1 LCCFSRGCFF
11 NRPDQDPPSAIA
23 NWWSREY
30 PIEEFVV
37 MSLNGQTALVT
48 GAARGIGRAIALR
61 LAREQATVGLMDL
74 RDPGPVAEEMQ
85 VNGFS
90 TIPFRV
96 DITDRESV
104 NGAVRTMI
112 QRYGKIDVLV
122 NNAGIIVRG
131 SILDLSY
138 EDWQRVMNVN
148 INGTFNCCKAV
159 IPHMIE
165 RSYGRIV
172 NITSIAG
179 KMGDITA
186 SPAYGTSK
194 GAINTFTKSLA
205 RQLAAYNINVNAV
218 APHAIETDMSAEWS
232 EEKRRAIVDSI
243 PAKRLGKPEEVAEAV
258 LFLVSEGA
266 SFITGEILD
275 VNGGYLMD

>member
-1 LCCFSRGCFF
+1 MKL
-11 NRPDQDPPSAIA
+11 
-23 NWWSREY
+23 E
-30 PIEEFVV
+30 
-37 MSLNGQTALVT
+37 GQTALVT
-48 GAARGIGRAIALR
+48 GAARGIGKAIALC
-61 LAREQATVGLMDL
+61 LARRQVAVGLMDL
-74 RDPGPVAEEMQ
+74 RDPGPVAEEIDAD
-85 VNGFS
+85 GY
-90 TIPFRV
+90 TALPLKA

-104 NGAVRTMI
+104 TRAVDSMI
-112 QRYGKIDVLV
+112 QRFGKIDILV
-122 NNAGIIVRG
+122 NNAGIIVRE
-131 SILDLSY
+131 SILELSY

-148 INGTFNCCKAV
+148 INGAFLCSKAV

-205 RQLAAYNINVNAV
+205 RQLAAYNITVNAI

-232 EEKRRAIVDSI
+232 EEKRRAVVGSI
-243 PAKRLGKPEEVAEAV
+243 PLKRMGTPDEVAEAV

-275 VNGGYLMD
+275 INGGYLMD

>member
-1 LCCFSRGCFF
+1 
-11 NRPDQDPPSAIA
+11 
-23 NWWSREY
+23 
-30 PIEEFVV
+30 
-37 MSLNGQTALVT
+37 MSPQTAFT
-48 GAARGIGRAIALR
+48 WSAQGIGKAIALR
-61 LAREQATVGLMDL
+61 LAEERAVVGLMDL
-74 RDPGPVAEEMQ
+74 RDPCPVVEEIEAS
-85 VNGFS
+85 GLS
-90 TIPFRV
+90 ALPFTV
-96 DITDRESV
+96 DITDRQ
-104 NGAVRTMI
+104 AVDSAVDTMV
-112 QRYGKIDVLV
+112 QRFGRIDILV
-122 NNAGIIVRG
+122 NNAGIIVRD
-131 SILDLSY
+131 SILELSY

-148 INGTFNCCKAV
+148 INGTFLCSKAV

-205 RQLAAYNINVNAV
+205 RQLALYNITVNAI

-232 EEKRRAIVDSI
+232 EEKRQAVIGSI
-243 PAKRLGKPEEVAEAV
+243 PLKRMGTPAEVAEAV

-275 VNGGYLMD
+275 INGGYLMD

>member
-1 LCCFSRGCFF
+1 
-11 NRPDQDPPSAIA
+11 
-23 NWWSREY
+23 
-30 PIEEFVV
+30 
-37 MSLNGQTALVT
+37 MSLQGQTALVT
-48 GAARGIGRAIALR
+48 GAGRGIGKAIALR
-61 LAREQATVGLMDL
+61 LAREQAAVGLMDL
-74 RDPGPVAEEMQ
+74 RDPSPAAENLQ
-85 VNGFS
+85 AHGY
-90 TIPFRV
+90 IALPFTADV
-96 DITDRESV
+96 TDRESV
-104 NGAVRTMI
+104 GSAVEAMV
-112 QRYGKIDVLV
+112 QRFGRIDILV
-122 NNAGIIVRG
+122 NNAGIIVRE
-131 SILDLSY
+131 SILELSY

-159 IPHMIE
+159 IPHMVE

-205 RQLAAYNINVNAV
+205 RQLAQYNITVNAV
-218 APHAIETDMSAEWS
+218 APHAIETDMSAQWS
-232 EEKRRAIVDSI
+232 AEKRRAVIESI
-243 PAKRLGKPEEVAEAV
+243 PLKRMGKPEEVAEAV

-275 VNGGYLMD
+275 TNGGYLMD

>member
-1 LCCFSRGCFF
+1 MKL
-11 NRPDQDPPSAIA
+11 D
-23 NWWSREY
+23 
-30 PIEEFVV
+30 
-37 MSLNGQTALVT
+37 GQTALVT
-48 GAARGIGRAIALR
+48 GSARGIGRAIALR
-61 LAREQATVGLMDL
+61 LAEERVVVGLMDL
-74 RDPGPVAEEMQ
+74 RDPDRVAEEIETS
-85 VNGFS
+85 GLGAL
-90 TIPFRV
+90 PFTV
-96 DITDRESV
+96 DITDRQ
-104 NGAVRTMI
+104 AVSSAVDTMVR
-112 QRYGKIDVLV
+112 RYGRIDILV
-122 NNAGIIVRG
+122 NNAGIIVRD
-131 SILDLSY
+131 SILELSH

-205 RQLAAYNINVNAV
+205 RQLASYNITVNAI

-232 EEKRRAIVDSI
+232 EDKRRTVVESI
-243 PAKRLGKPEEVAEAV
+243 PLKRMGKPTEVAEAV